1 MAGDRKPLLVL
12 VALVLL
18 VVALAVTGA
27 IGAGRGSA
35 ATTRTSWFDR
45 GGGGGG
51 LRPDEV
57 HADSGACAVSGGT
70 ITLTGVCGLVVDP
83 VRGGWPWSRAV
94 RRVRL
99 RVGQGSVVVVQRVQ
113 DRTMKSTLDAG
124 EDVRLVFTR
133 DGGPLSLG
141 CVSPGGCVANLV
153 AEG

>member
-1 MAGDRKPLLVL
+1 MAGDRKHRIVL

-27 IGAGRGSA
+27 VGAGRGREA
-35 ATTRTSWFDR
+35 GTRASWFDR
-45 GGGGGG
+45 GGGGSA
-51 LRPDEV
+51 LAPDEV
-57 HADSGACAVSGGT
+57 RRKSGACAVSGT
-70 ITLTGVCGLVVDP
+70 AITLTGACELVVEP
-83 VRGGWPWSRAV
+83 VRGGWPWARAV

-99 RVGQGSVVVVQRVQ
+99 QVGQGSVVVVQRVQ

>member
-1 MAGDRKPLLVL
+1 MAGDRKPLIVL

-27 IGAGRGSA
+27 VGAGRGREA
-35 ATTRTSWFDR
+35 GTRASWFYR

-51 LRPDEV
+51 LGPDEV
-57 HADSGACAVSGGT
+57 RVDSGACAVSGGA
-70 ITLTGVCGLVVDP
+70 ITLNGVCGLVVDP

-94 RRVRL
+94 RKVRL
-99 RVGQGSVVVVQRVQ
+99 QVGQGSVVVVQRVQ

-133 DGGPLSLG
+133 DGGPLQLG
-141 CVSPGGCVANLV
+141 CLSPGGCLANLV